1 MGAGATTLA
10 ETPKPDLELSQSD
23 SLSTFDSL
31 AQSSTLGQSMSMK
44 QSWHASYMQR
54 SRSAKIRED
63 DVPHKL
69 AISFGGSGR
78 TLLEDDDDWIAV
90 EETHDFKDDE
100 KWERPKLRKG
110 RLDES
115 YRLTESGTILLR
127 ETTKITQSGFDEAS
141 DVSVVDRCVL
151 LGPLGAGGGGRVHKA
166 LDLVGRRLVA
176 VKAIPVHNQQKRRQ
190 LVAELKALRS
200 TSTDDETHVIQILD
214 CYAHAPSDA
223 AWLVVEYA
231 DGGSVQ
237 DLVQRGG
244 TSNEKAIACLGRQVA
259 CGLKHVHGKGYAHRD
274 VKPSNI
280 LLDRSG
286 VAKLA
291 DFGIASKCDNEAST
305 RTFVGTAQYMSPE
318 RIRGDAYTTAADV
331 WGLGV
336 SLLAVVRGSAP
347 FGSDKD
353 KNEDAEYWRL
363 VGEVVEAPAP
373 TLPVE
378 WSEPART
385 CLEACLAKDAVERPT
400 ADELLG
406 MPFLLEAPQPSSE
419 YFFAGVAPRDGRN
432 ELNACLDAVADHLAE
447 RRAAGVARALFAAGG
462 FQELARLFD
471 LTPDEVEDAV
481 GARLGPRD
489 AASPPNDVRRRP
501 SRDDS
506 ARLTAELA
514 KELDSPLLPAA

>member
-90 EETHDFKDDE
+90 EETHDFNDE

-127 ETTKITQSGFDEAS
+127 ETTKITQSGFDADS

-200 TSTDDETHVIQILD
+200 TSTDEETHVIQILD

-244 TSNEKAIACLGRQVA
+244 TCDEKAIACLGRQVA
-259 CGLKHVHGKGYAHRD
+259 AGLKHVHGKGYAHRD

-280 LLDRSG
+280 LLERSG
-286 VAKLA
+286 IAKLA
-291 DFGIASKCDNEAST
+291 DFGIASKCDDEAST

-373 TLPVE
+373 SLPSE
-378 WSEPART
+378 WSEPASS

-400 ADELLG
+400 ADELLV
-406 MPFLLEAPQPSSE
+406 MDFLAAAPAPSSE

-432 ELNACLDAVADHLAE
+432 ELSVCLDAVADHLAE

-462 FQELARLFD
+462 FQELARQFE
-471 LTPDEVEDAV
+471 LTSDDIEDAV
-481 GARLGPRD
+481 RSRLGPRD
-489 AASPPNDVRRRP
+489 AASPPDLGRRRP

-514 KELDSPLLPAA
+514 KELDSPPLLPAA